1 MAIGR
6 DQVENGFRHIA
17 PGRFRESRWH
27 LLGGREG
34 GRQPESGLGDRNAQI
49 ALDLAK
55 TKSVKT
61 FGESGLWRS

>member
-6 DQVENGFRHIA
+6 DQVETCFRRIA
-17 PGRFRESRWH
+17 PGRFRESSRH
-27 LLGGREG
+27 LLGGRED

-55 TKSVKT
+55 AKCVKT
-61 FGESGLWRS
+61 FGESGLWPS